1 MVYISFKITA
11 KKEKKDAKIL
21 NTYQFGTT
29 SDMPSDISI
38 DVWVN
43 VFFITQ
49 IALLLFLARMLIHGW

>member
-1 MVYISFKITA
+1 MVYISFEITA

-38 DVWVN
+38 DV
-43 VFFITQ
+43 
-49 IALLLFLARMLIHGW
+49 